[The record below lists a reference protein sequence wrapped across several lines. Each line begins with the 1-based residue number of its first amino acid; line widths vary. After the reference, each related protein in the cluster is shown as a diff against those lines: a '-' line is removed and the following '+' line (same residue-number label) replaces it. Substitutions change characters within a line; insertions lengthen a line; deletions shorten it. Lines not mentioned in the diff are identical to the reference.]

1 MRQGPFSVEH
11 QIVEAGQPD
20 LETRTTHEN
29 CCYSRHVAV
38 IKTEFVSSILCRDS
52 GVALVFTQTI
62 NFVEY
67 TQWRAAGTSG
77 YSPI

>member
-20 LETRTTHEN
+20 LETRTIHEN
-29 CCYSRHVAV
+29 CYYSRHVAV

-52 GVALVFTQTI
+52 GVALIFTYVVDI
-62 NFVEY
+62 
-67 TQWRAAGTSG
+67 
-77 YSPI
+77 